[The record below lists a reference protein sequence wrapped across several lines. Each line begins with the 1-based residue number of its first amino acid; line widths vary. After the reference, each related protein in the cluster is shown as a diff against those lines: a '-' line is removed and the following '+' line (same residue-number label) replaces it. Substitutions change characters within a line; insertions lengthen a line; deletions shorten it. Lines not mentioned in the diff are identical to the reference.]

1 MNTSIII
8 LLVIGFTANLF
19 LAHLVGKNGAN
30 REIGYTRA
38 FIASFFFT
46 PIIGLLLVLSSK
58 ELVNSHLSHPYKKDT
73 KILLLFGG
81 ILGLALIIFITYIS
95 IYNKAVSLQEKVD
108 EKWANV
114 QTAYQ
119 RRADLVPQ
127 LVETV
132 KGAAKNE
139 KDILTQVTNARAGIV
154 NAKTPEDLD
163 IAGKKINT
171 AINLAF
177 EAYPQIRSTENFA
190 TLQAQLEG
198 TENRIKQERDLY
210 NESVKDYNT
219 NIRGFFTSMLLN
231 SETFPKKTGFKAQAG
246 SENAPKVQF

>member
-1 MNTSIII
+1 MKRSYIII
-8 LLVIGFTANLF
+8 GAI
-19 LAHLVGKNGAN
+19 VG
-30 REIGYTRA
+30 I
-38 FIASFFFT
+38 IA
-46 PIIGLLLVLSSK
+46 
-58 ELVNSHLSHPYKKDT
+58 
-73 KILLLFGG
+73 
-81 ILGLALIIFITYIS
+81 IIFITYIS

-114 QTAYQ
+114 QSAYQ

-139 KDILTQVTNARAGIV
+139 KEILTKVTEARAGITGINDQIL
-154 NAKTPEDLD
+154 NAKNPEQLE
-163 IAGKKINT
+163 ILGKKINT
-171 AINLAF
+171 AINLAY
-177 EAYPQIRSTENFA
+177 EAYPQIRSTENFS

-198 TENRIKQERDLY
+198 TENRIKRERDVY

-219 NIRGFFTSMLLN
+219 NIRGFFASIFLN

-246 SENAPKVQF
+246 AENAPKVQF